1 MLELSQN
8 LNKGTKLPWLHN
20 LPQQAEQKEVKKTVN
35 RTPEGLVNNTNLTR
49 NNRAPL
55 KAVNCNMAVCFASF
69 CSDSAMNGLQEEN
82 YDEVD
87 KTFYTIHVFNIFP
100 SHL

>member
-1 MLELSQN
+1 
-8 LNKGTKLPWLHN
+8 
-20 LPQQAEQKEVKKTVN
+20 
-35 RTPEGLVNNTNLTR
+35 
-49 NNRAPL
+49 
-55 KAVNCNMAVCFASF
+55 MAVCFASF

-87 KTFYTIHVFNIFP
+87 KTFYTIHVFNIIFP